1 MKTLYIVIPCYNEQE
16 VITETTNKL
25 KEKLNS
31 LINNKKISKKSKIL
45 YIDDGSK
52 DNTWKIIKKL
62 NKEDNM
68 ITGIRFLRNEG
79 QQNALLAGLLTS
91 KKYADIV
98 ISMDCDLQDD
108 INAIDEMIDKYN
120 YGFDIVYAV
129 RKDRKTDS
137 LFKRKTAEIFYKF
150 MNIMGCNIIY
160 NHAEYRL
167 TSKKVLDELE
177 NYNEQNIF
185 LRGIFPQLGYKSVI
199 IYYDRNKR
207 FAGKSKYSLR
217 KMIKFALDGIISL
230 SNKPLII
237 MFIMSIILFLITI
250 ILLIFNLT
258 KILYKV
264 ILLFMFI
271 LIMMFI
277 FILINYLKR
286 IYDESTRKNRYII
299 KEDLTKTYK

>member
-1 MKTLYIVIPCYNEQE
+1 
-16 VITETTNKL
+16 
-25 KEKLNS
+25 
-31 LINNKKISKKSKIL
+31 
-45 YIDDGSK
+45 
-52 DNTWKIIKKL
+52 
-62 NKEDNM
+62 M
-68 ITGIRFLRNEG
+68 ITGIRFLKNEG
-79 QQNALLAGLLTS
+79 QQHALLAGLLTS
-91 KKYADIV
+91 KKHADIV

-120 YGFDIVYAV
+120 EGFDIVYAV

-137 LFKRKTAEIFYKF
+137 FFKRKTAEIFYKF
-150 MNIMGCNIIY
+150 MKLMGCNIIY

-167 TSKKVLDELE
+167 ASKKVLDELE

-185 LRGIFPQLGYKSVI
+185 LRGIFPTLGYKSTIV
-199 IYYDRNKR
+199 YYDRNKR

-237 MFIMSIILFLITI
+237 IFIMSIILFLITI

-258 KILYKV
+258 KLLYKV

-271 LIMMFI
+271 LIMLFI

-286 IYDESTRKNRYII
+286 IYEESIRKTRYII
-299 KEDLTKTYK
+299 KEDLTK